1 MTSEPDSALHE
12 ASGQRRRNVRAL
24 LLLPPFVLVLASGVL
39 LASSP
44 LAWGAAAVLDV
55 PDWVPTA
62 IGAVVGLA
70 GLWIS
75 LYSLRQTARYT
86 QGDFEIFGL
95 QLMLGVI
102 MFVAGSGIMLTLAL
116 QLPDPD
122 LYARTIQDDGDT
134 AIGAV
139 EIVVVSLFTGVLSIG
154 LVWSGAY
161 LYSYATANMK
171 PNRISQRLPGEVD
184 GVGEL
189 LRERR

>member
-1 MTSEPDSALHE
+1 MTSEPDSALRE

-55 PDWVPTA
+55 PDWVPAA

-70 GLWIS
+70 GLWIG

-95 QLMLGVI
+95 QLVLGVI

-139 EIVVVSLFTGVLSIG
+139 EIVVVSLFTGGLSIG
-154 LVWSGAY
+154 VVWVGAY
-161 LYSYATANMK
+161 LYSHAFANME

-189 LRERR
+189 LRDRR